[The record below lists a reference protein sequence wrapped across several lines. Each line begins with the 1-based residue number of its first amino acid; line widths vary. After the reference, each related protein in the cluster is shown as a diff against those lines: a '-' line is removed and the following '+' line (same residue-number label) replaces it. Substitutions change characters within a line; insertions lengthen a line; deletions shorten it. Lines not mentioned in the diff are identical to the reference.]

1 MPRGKPTGKQLA
13 KRRARKLEKEIEI
26 LIGPVNGE
34 TTIMMILAGDTVRD
48 VIRKY
53 EDTLEEN
60 PYVHRLLFESKVLYK
75 SQVVLDVG
83 IVTQSQVFVIRKE
96 TYESDSD
103 SSGPPDLIGS
113 DSSN

>member
-13 KRRARKLEKEIEI
+13 KRRERKLEKEIEI

-75 SQVVLDVG
+75 SQVVLDVA
-83 IVTQSQVFVIRKE
+83 IVTQSQVYVIKKE

-103 SSGPPDLIGS
+103 SSGPPGLIGS

>member
-1 MPRGKPTGKQLA
+1 MA

-75 SQVVLDVG
+75 SQAVLDVG
-83 IVTQSQVFVIRKE
+83 IVTRSQVFVIKKE

-103 SSGPPDLIGS
+103 SSGPPPLIEGS
-113 DSSN
+113 ESSN

>member
-1 MPRGKPTGKQLA
+1 MPTGKPSAERFA
-13 KRRARKLEKEIEI
+13 KRRAKKLAKEIKI
-26 LIGPVNGE
+26 LIGPLNGE
-34 TTIMMILAGDTVRD
+34 ITTMMLLAGYTVRD
-48 VIRKY
+48 VIKKY

-96 TYESDSD
+96 IYESDSD